1 MKRHSSLGPIY
12 VTPSL
17 KFFIQ
22 KEIKKTKIN
31 IKNKNIN
38 KQIKGII

>member
-22 KEIKKTKIN
+22 KEIQKDKDKYKK
-31 IKNKNIN
+31 
-38 KQIKGII
+38 